1 MNDYESACHFAV
13 DDKKSS
19 YLALWDNIDQEAD
32 VTIMQEKKTFSKV
45 LDQLYMHYRVITE
58 FRIVID

>member
-1 MNDYESACHFAV
+1 MSSTANYFMNDYENGCHFAT

-32 VTIMQEKKTFSKV
+32 VTIMQEKKLSAKT
-45 LDQLYMHYRVITE
+45 
-58 FRIVID
+58 

>member
-1 MNDYESACHFAV
+1 MNDYESTCHFAV